1 MQQQLF
7 GQENALTKA
16 REIVRNASGICYLQE
31 SIYPNPMGS
40 NDTLRSTNEFD
51 LVNHNFKF
59 VSPQYEEFYINNNLK
74 VIDHA
79 EKKVKFFSTENES
92 ESFKSN
98 NRNLIFSTVELLNL
112 NWILQDEAK
121 ETTNEYS
128 IFRNINTDTIVNG
141 NSIKTDFFIFIN
153 RKTNL
158 IDKFERRN
166 YFKGELSQTIQV
178 VYREQKLTVENILL
192 SFVLPEEYYSEPYFN
207 RDRKIA
213 LEVGNQAILFNG
225 KTLSGEIVA
234 LNQFKGKRVLLV
246 FSTINCGYCQM
257 AAEQFSSSSYKA
269 KNNVS
274 IIYLKPLD
282 SKESIQHF
290 TNNFSFKFPILAESK
305 NIGELYGISGYPTF
319 IELNEDLIIEVIKL
333 GYSKDF
339 INKYNQNY

>member
-128 IFRNINTDTIVNG
+128 IFRNI
-141 NSIKTDFFIFIN
+141 
-153 RKTNL
+153 
-158 IDKFERRN
+158 
-166 YFKGELSQTIQV
+166 
-178 VYREQKLTVENILL
+178 
-192 SFVLPEEYYSEPYFN
+192 P
-207 RDRKIA
+207 
-213 LEVGNQAILFNG
+213 
-225 KTLSGEIVA
+225 
-234 LNQFKGKRVLLV
+234 
-246 FSTINCGYCQM
+246 
-257 AAEQFSSSSYKA
+257 
-269 KNNVS
+269 
-274 IIYLKPLD
+274 
-282 SKESIQHF
+282 
-290 TNNFSFKFPILAESK
+290 
-305 NIGELYGISGYPTF
+305 PTP
-319 IELNEDLIIEVIKL
+319 
-333 GYSKDF
+333 
-339 INKYNQNY
+339 